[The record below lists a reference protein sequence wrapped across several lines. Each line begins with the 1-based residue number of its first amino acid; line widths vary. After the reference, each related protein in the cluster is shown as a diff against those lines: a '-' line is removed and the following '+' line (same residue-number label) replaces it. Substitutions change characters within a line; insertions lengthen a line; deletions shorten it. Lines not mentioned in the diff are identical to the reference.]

1 MGTAAGRG
9 GGGREPP
16 EGAGGPGRGEG
27 GGAGRGPGWS
37 AGTGWWRQVGRAGGR
52 GEPRGVTAGSG
63 GAGRGGGGERP
74 GLGRPAS
81 RAPGAGTAVEVV
93 SAVII
98 SLAGV
103 SGKLGRRKGEEC
115 NFSQLG
121 KPKVVS
127 GYCCPPPRG
136 EARAGACRKYQLV
149 SFHKGQMVA
158 GSLGLY

>member
-1 MGTAAGRG
+1 MAGAGSVGTAGPEELRLVRG
-9 GGGREPP
+9 CD
-16 EGAGGPGRGEG
+16 
-27 GGAGRGPGWS
+27 GGAQP
-37 AGTGWWRQVGRAGGR
+37 
-52 GEPRGVTAGSG
+52 E
-63 GAGRGGGGERP
+63 
-74 GLGRPAS
+74 LGRLAT

-127 GYCCPPPRG
+127 GYCCPLPRG
-136 EARAGACRKYQLV
+136 EARAAAGRKYQLV

-158 GSLGLY
+158 GSLGFY